1 MAVLPA
7 VPVRKKMAN
16 NSASDK
22 VRAPWINNFS
32 RGRSASGQSRIDIL
46 TSLWVYAAS
55 WPSGD
60 KPSTLYHMGSLNNK
74 RVLLGITGSIAAYK
88 CADLSR
94 RLRDAGAEVRVVMT
108 EAAEAFVT
116 PLTMQAV
123 SGHPVHRYLLDSDSE
138 SAMGH
143 IELARWA
150 DIILIAPAST
160 NFLAKLASGRA
171 DDLLSTLCSATSAPL
186 ALAPAMNQ
194 QMWHNRATQDNLK
207 ILQQRQVLILGPAE
221 GDQACGEHGLGRML
235 EPVELVEGIKGCF
248 ASGALDGLNVMVTA
262 GPTWEAID
270 AVRGLTNRSSGKMG
284 YAMAQ
289 AAVEAG
295 ATVTLV
301 SGPVRIPAPDRVQTI
316 DVTSA
321 QDMFDAVNQ
330 HIETISIFI
339 AVAAVSDYRAAHPAT
354 EKIKK
359 TGDAITLELVEN
371 PDILATVAS
380 RPQAPFTVG
389 FAAETNNLEDYAQEK
404 LLQKNVD
411 LIAANQVGGSDS
423 GFDVDTNSLLV
434 IGRNYKTLLEKQYK
448 TRLAR
453 KLITIIAEQ
462 YHAKNTTQNSRP
474 QAR

>member
-1 MAVLPA
+1 
-7 VPVRKKMAN
+7 
-16 NSASDK
+16 
-22 VRAPWINNFS
+22 
-32 RGRSASGQSRIDIL
+32 
-46 TSLWVYAAS
+46 
-55 WPSGD
+55 
-60 KPSTLYHMGSLNNK
+60 MGSLNNK
-74 RVLLGITGSIAAYK
+74 RVLLGITGGIAAYK

-94 RLRDAGAEVRVVMT
+94 RLRDAGADVRVVMT

-123 SGHPVHRYLLDSDSE
+123 SGHPVHQYLLDPGTE

-150 DIILIAPAST
+150 DIILIAPASA

-171 DDLLSTLCSATSAPL
+171 DDLLSTLCSAASAPL
-186 ALAPAMNQ
+186 AVAPAMNR

-207 ILQQRQVLILGPAE
+207 TLQQRQVLILGPAE
-221 GDQACGEHGLGRML
+221 GAQACGEHGPGRML
-235 EPVELVEGIKGCF
+235 EPVELVDAIRNCF
-248 ASGALDGLNVMVTA
+248 ASGVLDGLNVMVTA

-270 AVRGLTNRSSGKMG
+270 AVRGLSNRSSGKMG
-284 YAMAQ
+284 YAVAQ
-289 AAVEAG
+289 AATEAG

-301 SGPVRIPAPDRVQTI
+301 SGPVKISSPDRVHTI

-321 QDMFDAVNQ
+321 LDMLDAVNQ
-330 HIETISIFI
+330 YIDTADIFI
-339 AVAAVSDYRAAHPAT
+339 AVAAVSDYRVAHPAT

-371 PDILATVAS
+371 PDILAAVAS

-389 FAAETNNLEDYAQEK
+389 FAAETSNIETCAYEK

-411 LIAANQVGGSDS
+411 LIAANQVGDSDS
-423 GFDVDTNSLLV
+423 GFDADYNSLLV
-434 IGRNYKTLLEKQYK
+434 IGRDYKTLLEKQYK

-462 YHAKNTTQNSRP
+462 YHAKNTTQDSRP